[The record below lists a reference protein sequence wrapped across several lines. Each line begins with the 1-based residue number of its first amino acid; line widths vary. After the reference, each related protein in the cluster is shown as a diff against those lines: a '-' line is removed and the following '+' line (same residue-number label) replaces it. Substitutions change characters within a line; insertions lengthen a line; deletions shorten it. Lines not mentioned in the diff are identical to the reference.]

1 MDGKNILVVD
11 DDSDITWF
19 FRQILEGEG
28 FSVSTAQKG
37 AEALELVGKEKFDLA
52 ILDVVLPDI
61 QGDKLA
67 KELSE
72 KNKALKII
80 FVSGFTQKLEGLDS
94 TGLDIVLVMEK
105 PVMYDQLKEAVKRA
119 LTES

>member
-1 MDGKNILVVD
+1 MDGNKILVVD

-37 AEALELVGKEKFDLA
+37 AEALELARKEKFDLA

-67 KELSE
+67 KELSK
-72 KNKALKII
+72 KNKSLKII
-80 FVSGFTQKLEGLDS
+80 FVTGFTRKLEGLDS
-94 TGLDIVLVMEK
+94 TGLNIVLVMEK
-105 PVMYDQLKEAVKRA
+105 PVMYEQLKEAVKKA
-119 LTES
+119 LTEG

>member
-1 MDGKNILVVD
+1 MDGNKILVVD

-28 FSVSTAQKG
+28 FSVSTAHKG
-37 AEALELVGKEKFDLA
+37 AGALELAGKEKFDLA

-67 KELSE
+67 KELSK
-72 KNKALKII
+72 KNKSLKII
-80 FVSGFTQKLEGLDS
+80 FVTGFTQRLEGLDS
-94 TGLDIVLVMEK
+94 TGLNIVLVMEK
-105 PVMYDQLKEAVKRA
+105 PVMYEQLKEAVKKA
-119 LTES
+119 LTEG

>member
-1 MDGKNILVVD
+1 MDGNKILVVD

-37 AEALELVGKEKFDLA
+37 VEALELAGKEKFDLA

-67 KELSE
+67 KELSK
-72 KNKALKII
+72 KNKPLKII

-119 LTES
+119 LIES

>member
-1 MDGKNILVVD
+1 MDGNKILVVD

-37 AEALELVGKEKFDLA
+37 AEALELARKEKFDLA

-67 KELSE
+67 KELSK
-72 KNKALKII
+72 KNKSLKII
-80 FVSGFTQKLEGLDS
+80 FVTGFTQKLEGLDS
-94 TGLDIVLVMEK
+94 TGLNIVLVMEK
-105 PVMYDQLKEAVKRA
+105 PVMYEQLKEAVKKA
-119 LTES
+119 LTEG

>member
-1 MDGKNILVVD
+1 MDGNKILVVD

-19 FRQILEGEG
+19 FRQILEREG

-37 AEALELVGKEKFDLA
+37 ADALELAGKEKFDLA

-67 KELSE
+67 KELSK
-72 KNKALKII
+72 KNKSLKII
-80 FVSGFTQKLEGLDS
+80 FVTGFTRKLEGLDS
-94 TGLDIVLVMEK
+94 TGLNIVLVMEK
-105 PVMYDQLKEAVKRA
+105 PVMYEQLKEAVKKA
-119 LTES
+119 LTEG